1 MTCPHQWSLVSPAL
15 RRYRCTSCSAI
26 GYAPFG
32 RPGVKAYKCQH
43 ELETGKH
50 CAKDAVQVNALD
62 KNASRCSEHQ
72 RKQAA

>member
-1 MTCPHQWSLVSPAL
+1 VCSHTWSLVDRAL
-15 RRYRCTSCSAI
+15 RRYRCSLCQCI

-43 ELETGKH
+43 YLDTGKH
-50 CAKDAVQVNALD
+50 CAKDAVQVNAMD